1 MPQTLTPQQIQAL
14 TQQLEN
20 NPFARLAGIRIQ
32 LLERDHAVLEVPLR
46 PELLNPL
53 GAVHGGL
60 LFTLADCCSG
70 VTARTDGRRYVT
82 QSGSLQYLSNV
93 SQGTVIAESR
103 LIRRGR
109 TVCVLDITVKSAEQD
124 LLLAEGLFTM
134 YALHEA

>member
-1 MPQTLTPQQIQAL
+1 MPETLTPQQIQAL

-20 NPFARLAGIRIQ
+20 NPFARLAGIHIQ
-32 LLERDHAVLEVPLR
+32 LLERDHAVLEVQLR

-82 QSGSLQYLSNV
+82 QSG
-93 SQGTVIAESR
+93 I
-103 LIRRGR
+103 
-109 TVCVLDITVKSAEQD
+109 
-124 LLLAEGLFTM
+124 
-134 YALHEA
+134 